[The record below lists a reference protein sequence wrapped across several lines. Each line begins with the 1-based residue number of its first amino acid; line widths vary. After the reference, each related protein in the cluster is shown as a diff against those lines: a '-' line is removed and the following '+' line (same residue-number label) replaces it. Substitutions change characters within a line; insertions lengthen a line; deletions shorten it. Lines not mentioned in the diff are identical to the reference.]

1 MARATVQPD
10 IEALDR
16 LEQKV
21 RILVGSIGSLHAEQ
35 ARLSEENRRLEG
47 EVESLRARLQD
58 AENAAGELAA
68 MRQERDDV
76 RSRVAGMLEAL
87 EGLDV

>member
-1 MARATVQPD
+1 VQSD

-21 RILVGSIGSLHAEQ
+21 RTLVASIGSLQAEQ
-35 ARLSEENRRLEG
+35 ARLGEENRRLEA
-47 EVESLRARLQD
+47 EVDSLRARLQE
-58 AENAAGELAA
+58 AENAAGEVAA
-68 MRQERDDV
+68 LRQERDEV

-87 EGLDV
+87 EGLDL

>member
-1 MARATVQPD
+1 MARATVQTD

-21 RILVGSIGSLHAEQ
+21 RVLVASIGTLQAEQ
-35 ARLSEENRRLEG
+35 ARLNEENRRLEG
-47 EVESLRARLQD
+47 EAESLRTRLQD
-58 AENAAGELAA
+58 AENAAGELTAL
-68 MRQERDDV
+68 RQERDEV

-87 EGLDV
+87 EGLDL

>member
-1 MARATVQPD
+1 VARATVQAD

-21 RILVGSIGSLHAEQ
+21 RTLVGTIGSLQAEQ

-47 EVESLRARLQD
+47 ELDSLRGRLQD
-58 AENAAGELAA
+58 AESASGELAA
-68 MRQERDDV
+68 LRQERDEV

-87 EGLDV
+87 EGLDL

>member
-1 MARATVQPD
+1 MARATVQTD

-21 RILVGSIGSLHAEQ
+21 RTLVGSIGSLQAEQ
-35 ARLSEENRRLEG
+35 ARLTEENRRLEG
-47 EVESLRARLQD
+47 ELDSLRGRLQD
-58 AENAAGELAA
+58 AENASGELAA
-68 MRQERDDV
+68 LRQERDEV

-87 EGLDV
+87 EGLDL

>member
-1 MARATVQPD
+1 VARATVQAD

-21 RILVGSIGSLHAEQ
+21 RTLVGTIGSLQAEQ

-47 EVESLRARLQD
+47 EIDSLRTRLQE
-58 AENAAGELAA
+58 AENASGELEAL
-68 MRQERDDV
+68 RQERDEV

-87 EGLDV
+87 EGLDL

>member
-1 MARATVQPD
+1 MARATVQAD

-21 RILVGSIGSLHAEQ
+21 RTLVGTIGSLQAEQ

-47 EVESLRARLQD
+47 ELDSLRGRLQD
-58 AENAAGELAA
+58 AESASGELAA
-68 MRQERDDV
+68 LRQERDEV

-87 EGLDV
+87 EGLDL

>member
-1 MARATVQPD
+1 MARATVQSD

-21 RILVGSIGSLHAEQ
+21 RLLVDTIGSLHAEQ
-35 ARLSEENRRLEG
+35 SRLGEENRRLVG
-47 EVESLRARLQD
+47 EVDALRARLNET
-58 AENAAGELAA
+58 ENAAGELAA
-68 MRQERDDV
+68 LRQERDDV

-87 EGLDV
+87 EGLDI

>member
-1 MARATVQPD
+1 MARATVQAD

-21 RILVGSIGSLHAEQ
+21 RTLVGTIGSLQAEQ

-47 EVESLRARLQD
+47 EIDSLRTRLQE
-58 AENAAGELAA
+58 AENASGELEAL
-68 MRQERDDV
+68 RQERDEV
-76 RSRVAGMLEAL
+76 RSRVAGVLEAL
-87 EGLDV
+87 EGLDL

>member
-1 MARATVQPD
+1 MARATVQTD

-21 RILVGSIGSLHAEQ
+21 RMLVGTIGSLQAEQ
-35 ARLSEENRRLEG
+35 ARLSEENRRLQG
-47 EVESLRARLQD
+47 ELDSLHGRLQD
-58 AENAAGELAA
+58 AENTAGELTAL
-68 MRQERDDV
+68 RKERDEV

-87 EGLDV
+87 EGLDL

>member
-1 MARATVQPD
+1 MARATVQSD

-21 RILVGSIGSLHAEQ
+21 RLLVDTIGGLHAEQ
-35 ARLSEENRRLEG
+35 ARLGEENRRLEG
-47 EVESLRARLQD
+47 EVDALRARLKD
-58 AENAAGELAA
+58 AENAAGEVAA
-68 MRQERDDV
+68 LRQERDEV

-87 EGLDV
+87 EGLDI

>member
-1 MARATVQPD
+1 MARATVQAD

-21 RILVGSIGSLHAEQ
+21 RTLVGTVGSLQAEQ

-47 EVESLRARLQD
+47 ELDSLRGRLQD
-58 AENAAGELAA
+58 AESASGELAA
-68 MRQERDDV
+68 LRQERDEV

-87 EGLDV
+87 EGLDL

>member
-1 MARATVQPD
+1 MARATVQAD

-21 RILVGSIGSLHAEQ
+21 RTLVGTIGSLQAEQ

-47 EVESLRARLQD
+47 EIDSLRTRLQE
-58 AENAAGELAA
+58 AENASGELEAL
-68 MRQERDDV
+68 RQERDEV

-87 EGLDV
+87 EGLDL